1 MEKQSVTITNP
12 TGIHARPA
20 SLLVGLCQKF
30 QSEIVMECADS
41 GRQVNPK
48 SIFSVL
54 SGRLKPGTT
63 VTVAADGEDA
73 RQAVQEICAFI
84 ETLEE

>member
-20 SLLVGLCQKF
+20 SLLVSLSQQF
-30 QSEIVMECADS
+30 QSEIVLECAES

-73 RQAVQEICAFI
+73 QQAVREICTFI